1 VAQNSRFAIALRLLA
16 ASLAKMGALD
26 QAVETMKKILEIEP
40 QITASKLRAR
50 LPFMPQDI
58 WTNLAEGLVLAG
70 LPE

>member
-1 VAQNSRFAIALRLLA
+1 
-16 ASLAKMGALD
+16 
-26 QAVETMKKILEIEP
+26 MKKILEIEP